1 MSFVGP
7 SGGTGG
13 GNFFD
18 PEDNQRLARVSIASG
33 DVIDAIQVTREAS
46 DGTLVNFDVHGGSGG
61 TVQEVNLADRE
72 HIIRID
78 GRYGSFVNSM
88 TITTD
93 LGQQLTFGG
102 TGGSADYTYQAPD
115 GFEISGFAG
124 RAGAFIDAIGIS
136 LRRI

>member
-18 PEDNQRLARVSIASG
+18 PEDNQRLARVTIASG
-33 DVIDAIQVTREAS
+33 DVIDAIQVSREAK
-46 DGTLVNFDVHGGSGG
+46 DGALVDLDPHGGSGG
-61 TVQEVNLADRE
+61 VGQVLNLADRE
-72 HIIRID
+72 HITRID
-78 GRYGSFVNSM
+78 GRFGQFVNSM
-88 TITTD
+88 TITTN
-93 LGQQLTFGG
+93 LGQKLTFGG
-102 TGGSADYTYQAPD
+102 AGGDADYTYQAPD

-124 RAGAFIDAIGIS
+124 RAGAFIDAIGVS

>member
-1 MSFVGP
+1 MSFLGP

-18 PEDNQRLARVSIASG
+18 PEDNQRLARVTIASG

-46 DGTLVNFDVHGGSGG
+46 NGTLVDFDPHGGSGG
-61 TVQEVNLADRE
+61 AAQAFNLADRE

-78 GRYGSFVNSM
+78 GRYGSFVNSI
-88 TITTD
+88 TISTD
-93 LGQQLTFGG
+93 FGQMQTFGG
-102 TGGSADYTYQAPD
+102 TGGSADFTYQAPE

-124 RAGAFIDAIGIS
+124 RAGAFIDAIGVS